1 MMDRLSRFSFSRPL
15 WIGCLLVGVMLRAIA
30 MPLPGTIDVDYF
42 KGWGLAAVE
51 LGFARVYADEDDSH
65 LLGRLCRQWR
75 LCPGEAEPLRST
87 LEPAKPPYYLPNTY
101 PPLSSYLLGA
111 TTWLYRLV
119 PASLRPAWVPN
130 ALIKLP
136 VVLAELVAALALYL
150 YVRRR
155 DTIERA
161 RLVFVI
167 YWLNPVLIVN
177 GASLGYQD
185 AIYIALSF
193 LAVVWALEARVT
205 LAAVAYLLALSHK
218 QLALFYLPLVAA
230 ILLLVADRGNLV
242 RAVLAATGT
251 TVLIFLPLMVDGR
264 LIGMFYEIATNS
276 VKPLLSATGLN
287 VWWIV
292 TFVIVLRMR
301 LAAGMS
307 WPAALHQLTPLVS
320 TEGSPVRLI
329 GPLLYLG
336 FTLLNLGLFLRRRTP
351 SAAFLAAAMQFYG
364 YAMLMTTVAENHLY
378 GALIYLAL
386 LGLQD
391 KNLRLLY
398 ALLSFILLLNLALFY
413 GIGLGPRVDRLSL
426 GFDITVLAAAL
437 NVIVFVWACRLWLRG
452 PDAPDGQPESPIRVA
467 GSLAASIWAWYKGR

>member
-1 MMDRLSRFSFSRPL
+1 M
-15 WIGCLLVGVMLRAIA
+15 A
-30 MPLPGTIDVDYF
+30 MPLPGTFDVDYF
-42 KGWGLAAVE
+42 KGWGLAAVAR
-51 LGFARVYADEDDSH
+51 GFTRVYADEDDRH
-65 LLGRLCRQWR
+65 LLIRLCRHWR

-87 LEPAKPPYYLPNTY
+87 LESAKPPYYLPNTY

-111 TTWLYRLV
+111 MTQLYLLV
-119 PASLRPAWVPN
+119 PAPLRPAWLHNVFV
-130 ALIKLP
+130 KLP

-155 DTIERA
+155 DTLERA
-161 RLVFVI
+161 RVAFVI
-167 YWLNPVLIVN
+167 YWLNPALIVN

-193 LAVVWALEARVT
+193 LAVVWALEARVA
-205 LAAVAYLLALSHK
+205 LAALAYLLAVMHK
-218 QLALFYLPLVAA
+218 QLALFYLPVVVA
-230 ILLLVADRGNLV
+230 ILLMVAGRRQLA
-242 RAVLAATGT
+242 RAALAAAGT
-251 TVLIFLPLMVDGR
+251 AGLIFLPLVVDGR

-307 WPAALHQLTPLVS
+307 WSVALHQLTPLVS

-336 FTLLNLGLFLRRRTP
+336 FTLFNLGLFLRRRSP

-378 GALIYLAL
+378 GALVFLAAL
-386 LGLQD
+386 VPRD
-391 KNLRLLY
+391 RNARLLY
-398 ALLSFILLLNLALFY
+398 ALLSLVLVSNLALFY
-413 GIGLGPRVDRLSL
+413 GVGLGPRLNRLGL
-426 GFDITVLAAAL
+426 GFDVTVLAAGL
-437 NVIVFVWACRLWLRG
+437 NVLVFLWACRVWARGPVPDPTRPEPSLLQRGSVADSLGLWLKRRG
-452 PDAPDGQPESPIRVA
+452 MT
-467 GSLAASIWAWYKGR
+467 